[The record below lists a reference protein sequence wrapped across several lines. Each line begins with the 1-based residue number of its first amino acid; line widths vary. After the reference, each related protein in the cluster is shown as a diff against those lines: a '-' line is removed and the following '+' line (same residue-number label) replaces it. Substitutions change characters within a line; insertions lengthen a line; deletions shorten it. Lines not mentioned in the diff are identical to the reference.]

1 MEEKKTLKERV
12 SEAKQKVKDF
22 WEENKQ
28 DIILGAVGVGVAIA
42 GVVAFKRAK
51 GIPVPEE
58 AWKEPTVSGPKP
70 IDIDDDELLD
80 LIYEERKI
88 PEFEAELDTKLQEVD
103 DLCKK
108 YNVACGTFTVFGDGD
123 WRDGDIEYFVEGTR
137 IK

>member
-1 MEEKKTLKERV
+1 MKQRPMGVNFKYRAKE
-12 SEAKQKVKDF
+12 F
-22 WEENKQ
+22 WEEHKT
-28 DIILGAVGVGVAIA
+28 DIITSAISAGILVAGI
-42 GVVAFKRAK
+42 VVACKKASDSCPGAPDVLHDEF
-51 GIPVPEE
+51 
-58 AWKEPTVSGPKP
+58 GPKP
-70 IDIDDDELLD
+70 IDVDDDELLE

-123 WRDGDIEYFVEGTR
+123 WRDGDLEYFVEGTR

>member
-1 MEEKKTLKERV
+1 MKQRSMEVSFKYRVKE
-12 SEAKQKVKDF
+12 F
-22 WEENKQ
+22 WEEHKT
-28 DIILGAVGVGVAIA
+28 DIITSAISAGIIIA
-42 GVVAFKRAK
+42 GIVAFKKSCGSYPDELR
-51 GIPVPEE
+51 
-58 AWKEPTVSGPKP
+58 PKP
-70 IDIDDDELLD
+70 IDVDDDELLD

-123 WRDGDIEYFVEGTR
+123 WRDGDLEYFVEGTR

>member
-1 MEEKKTLKERV
+1 MKEKKTFKERV
-12 SEAKQKVKDF
+12 SEAKQKAKDF
-22 WEENKQ
+22 WEEHKTA
-28 DIILGAVGVGVAIA
+28 IIVGAISVGTTVAGI
-42 GVVAFKRAK
+42 VALKKASDSCP
-51 GIPVPEE
+51 GAPDEWHNE
-58 AWKEPTVSGPKP
+58 LGPKP

-123 WRDGDIEYFVEGTR
+123 WRDGDLEYFVEGTR